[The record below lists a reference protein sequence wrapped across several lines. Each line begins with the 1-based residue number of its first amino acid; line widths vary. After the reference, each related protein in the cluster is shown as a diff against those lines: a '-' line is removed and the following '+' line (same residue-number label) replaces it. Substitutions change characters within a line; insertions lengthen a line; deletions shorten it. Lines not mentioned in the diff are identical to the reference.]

1 MVHLVH
7 ILVKAHSKI
16 YSPTPFARI
25 TFLLSEK
32 VIMSCTANPKLTLKL
47 EFVFEVSNIILSL

>member
-32 VIMSCTANPKLTLKL
+32 VIMSRTANPKLTLKL
-47 EFVFEVSNIILSL
+47 EFKLFLKFLILS

>member
-47 EFVFEVSNIILSL
+47 EFKLFLKFLILS